1 MVVVLV
7 CLWCL
12 VLLRCCCCYML
23 VLLSCCDFFIV
34 FFFFSS
40 RRRHTRCAL
49 VTGVQTCALP
59 ISRVAGRGAV
69 LVDGAQRARRS
80 LDRQRGY
87 RRRGRRTGGRGLATD
102 RPPRVGEGGGD
113 CGSASPH
120 PIHRARAELNGQQ
133 QARFFGADL
142 CTREDLAE
150 RHVRTARKR
159 DG

>member
-59 ISRVAGRGAV
+59 IARVAGRGAV

-113 CGSASPH
+113 CGSASQRSEEH
-120 PIHRARAELNGQQ
+120 TSELQS
-133 QARFFGADL
+133 L
-142 CTREDLAE
+142 M
-150 RHVRTARKR
+150 RTSYAVFCLKKQTLDYQKPTHKTSRQTQ
-159 DG
+159 